1 MNLVVNPIP
10 SVPFPL
16 SKGVRESV
24 KGKGNYEKRGFTPL
38 RRPRWGAGEGVEDKI
53 VTLRG

>member
-16 SKGVRESV
+16 SKGVREYV
-24 KGKGNYEKRGFTPL
+24 KGKGNE
-38 RRPRWGAGEGVEDKI
+38 
-53 VTLRG
+53 